1 MGTFFCKR
9 RKIIKWCC
17 PCRVFHINLLH
28 LLELAGKQELW
39 GWQRGN
45 LGSWLVSVQC
55 QNEQCNFLRGKK
67 GDIQNQSFLP
77 SLSHLLLL
85 VLALDVAKPCSN
97 PFLASFRVSLGPE
110 HHRQQQQQSGWQFFW
125 GGSVWTRVCWGLR
138 GFAPLPTG
146 RMQAS
151 CRPCSHA
158 NSSPGALSAPICAD
172 ICGSF
177 ISPLAS
183 VLQKW
188 APEHVFYEKLSL
200 LTLFSNESCFFNKRF
215 QPSSIQTLLL

>member
-1 MGTFFCKR
+1 MNSAIFWGEKKETSR
-9 RKIIKWCC
+9 ISPSSLLSPTSCC
-17 PCRVFHINLLH
+17 WYLLWMWPSPVQIPSWP
-28 LLELAGKQELW
+28 LSEWVLGQSITGSSSSKVAG
-39 GWQRGN
+39 
-45 LGSWLVSVQC
+45 S
-55 QNEQCNFLRGKK
+55 
-67 GDIQNQSFLP
+67 
-77 SLSHLLLL
+77 
-85 VLALDVAKPCSN
+85 
-97 PFLASFRVSLGPE
+97 
-110 HHRQQQQQSGWQFFW
+110 FFW

-200 LTLFSNESCFFNKRF
+200 LTLFSNESCFLIRDFSPVLSRRCCSKPLAVKHF
-215 QPSSIQTLLL
+215 KHGETAISYGYCGTLLRQGWVSFWGDAQRK

>member
-1 MGTFFCKR
+1 MNSAIF
-9 RKIIKWCC
+9 
-17 PCRVFHINLLH
+17 
-28 LLELAGKQELW
+28 W
-39 GWQRGN
+39 G
-45 LGSWLVSVQC
+45 
-55 QNEQCNFLRGKK
+55 EKK

-200 LTLFSNESCFFNKRF
+200 LTLFSNESCFLIRDFSPVLSRRCCSKPLAVKHF
-215 QPSSIQTLLL
+215 KHGETAISYGYCGTLLRQGWVSFWGDAQRK